1 MEPILK
7 VVQARKSFH
16 QHEALRGVDLT
27 VDRGEVVV
35 IIGPSGSG
43 KTTLLHCVS
52 LLQRLDGGW
61 MRFDGR
67 LHGYRQSGDRLI
79 PLAERDLAIQRRE
92 IGTVFQQFNLFPHM
106 TALQNIMLAPLRVLK
121 RPRQEVREEA
131 LALLRRVG
139 LENKAHAYPG
149 QMSGGEQQR
158 VAIARSLAMQP
169 KLMLFD
175 EPTSA
180 LDPEMVSEVLD
191 TMRDLAK
198 SGMTMMVITHEM
210 GFAREAAD
218 RIVFFDQGRIVEQA
232 SPERFFSG
240 SLEPRTQRF
249 LEKIL

>member
-1 MEPILK
+1 MEPILE
-7 VVQARKSFH
+7 VVQASKSFH
-16 QHEALRGVDLT
+16 QHEVLRGVDLT
-27 VDRGEVVV
+27 VERGEVVV

-43 KTTLLHCVS
+43 KTTLLHCVN
-52 LLQRLDGGW
+52 LLQCLDSGW
-61 MRFDGR
+61 MRFDGHF
-67 LHGYRQSGDRLI
+67 HGYRQAGDRLI
-79 PLAERDLAIQRRE
+79 PLPERDLAVQRRE

-106 TALQNIMLAPLRVLK
+106 TALQNIMLAPVRVLK
-121 RPRQEVREEA
+121 RPRQQVREEA

-139 LENKAHAYPG
+139 LESKAHAYPG

-198 SGMTMMVITHEM
+198 SGMTMMVVTHEM

-232 SPERFFSG
+232 SPERFFTG
-240 SLEPRTQRF
+240 SLEPRTLRF